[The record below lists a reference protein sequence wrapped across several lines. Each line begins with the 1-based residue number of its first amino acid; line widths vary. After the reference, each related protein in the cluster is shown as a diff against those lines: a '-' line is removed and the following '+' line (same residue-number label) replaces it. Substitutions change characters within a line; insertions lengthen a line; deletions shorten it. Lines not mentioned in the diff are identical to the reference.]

1 MIDETNFEDK
11 VKEVLKKYSKSS
23 GFKDRKLTDTPID
36 NLQIINKKY
45 CDGVLITNTDGA
57 IITFNLNQ
65 GKKHTVVLGDNR
77 TLVLT
82 GGYVGQ
88 VFLIRLVQDGT
99 GSRTVTWFSTI
110 KWAGG
115 SAPTL
120 TTTLNKADVF
130 GFLCTSEGNYDGF
143 VIGTNI

>member
-1 MIDETNFEDK
+1 MDDQFKIDVQDVMREY
-11 VKEVLKKYSKSS
+11 LKFS
-23 GFKDRKLTDTPID
+23 GFKDRKIIDTPVD
-36 NLQIINKKY
+36 NLQAVNKKY
-45 CDGVLITNTDGA
+45 CDGIIITDTDGA
-57 IITFNLNQ
+57 TITFNLNQ
-65 GKKHTVVLGDNR
+65 GKKHTVILGDNR
-77 TLVLT
+77 TLALT

-120 TTTLNKADVF
+120 TTTINKADVY
-130 GFLCTSEGNYDGF
+130 GFLCTSTDNYDGF
-143 VIGTNI
+143 VIGQNL